1 MLFCTV
7 ISVRNKQ
14 VLLDFG
20 THLRQLRED
29 KGFSQEQLANYADVS
44 LSQISRIERGVINP
58 TLCTLVTIADALGIL
73 PTELINFKK

>member
-1 MLFCTV
+1 V

-20 THLRQLRED
+20 HHLRQLRED
-29 KGFSQEQLANYADVS
+29 KGISQEHLANLADIS

-58 TLCTLVTIADALGIL
+58 TLCTMITIADALGIL
-73 PTELINFKK
+73 LQELIDFKK